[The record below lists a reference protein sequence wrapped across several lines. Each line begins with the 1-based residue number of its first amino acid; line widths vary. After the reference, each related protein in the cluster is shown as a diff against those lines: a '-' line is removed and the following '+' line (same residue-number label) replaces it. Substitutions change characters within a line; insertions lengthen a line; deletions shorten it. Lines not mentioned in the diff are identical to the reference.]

1 MQNVIL
7 LRKNHIDNFK
17 TKLLLKSECTQ
28 ETYFLIIDKFLKY
41 IKNDLSTNNV
51 IKFLT
56 TISKNSIHTTFY
68 AIRFFYNSAGIPF
81 DLKIGDIAT
90 KGTIQRIRES
100 FNPDEVDAFIKS
112 AKLYGGIIDIGYVAI
127 STVYGARR
135 KEIYNIEPN
144 DIAEDIS
151 TVKIHT
157 LKGGQDR
164 VHIIPEEIKE
174 IIKDFRYGL
183 TRIKKKPVV
192 TTLNMMFDSLCHKGG
207 IELRPRIGWHSN
219 RRSLISELM
228 MTDINPTVIRDFLRW
243 KTRES
248 DILMNYTIFNPERVD
263 KMIFEKHPFLKMWE

>member
-1 MQNVIL
+1 MIP
-7 LRKNHIDNFK
+7 LRKEHINNFK
-17 TKLLLKSECTQ
+17 TKLSLKSEQTQ
-28 ETYFLIIDKFLKY
+28 ETYFLIVDKFLRY
-41 IKNDLSTNNV
+41 VKNDLTTNNT
-51 IKFLT
+51 IKFFT

-81 DLKIGDIAT
+81 DLRIGDIAT

-100 FNPDEVDAFIKS
+100 FNPDEVNAFIKAS
-112 AKLYGGIIDIGYVAI
+112 KLYGGIIDIGYAAI
-127 STVYGARR
+127 STIYGARR
-135 KEIYNIEPN
+135 KEIYNIEPK

-151 TVKIHT
+151 TLKIHT

-164 VHIIPEEIKE
+164 VHLIPEEIKE
-174 IIKDFRYGL
+174 VIKDFRYGL

-192 TTLNMMFDSLCHKGG
+192 TTLNMMFDNLCHKGG
-207 IELRPRIGWHSN
+207 IELRPRIGFHSI

-248 DILMNYTIFNPERVD
+248 DIIMNYTIFNYERVD
-263 KMIFEKHPFLKMWE
+263 KMVFEKHPFLEYWR